1 MCPLHVLMWDSVI
14 QCNPVKCCRYLWL
27 LFCPVGERYSVMR
40 THKNHLLSLSPES
53 SWFKSLSTSMN
64 KCINVHLHLHSTLT
78 RCLPP
83 SPTISEWLCHKPVK
97 WGVTEPTNR
106 CREKYGRTTA
116 VRRNRSE
123 TSLSRVS
130 SRSVTWTA
138 ETAETHWIIEAE
150 PTRLNLS
157 THKQQLYP
165 WPWGTRG
172 MMTDSIWHGFNHR
185 KYQRNSKKRRG
196 LLTLI
201 DGGTKMCEK
210 QQHECNTTRM
220 RLLELQSIAI
230 RLATRVS
237 HAWRHRCEMI
247 WAQEWKRI
255 SSIDSMNIMTERPKP
270 NFPWIHRIVIWFS
283 YGSTRN
289 IKMENTLKFEPELE
303 HCSRPDTFMWT
314 LGMA

>member
-40 THKNHLLSLSPES
+40 THKNHLFSLSPES

-64 KCINVHLHLHSTLT
+64 KCINVHLHMHSTLA
-78 RCLPP
+78 RCLSA
-83 SPTISEWLCHKPVK
+83 SPTISERLCHKPVK

-123 TSLSRVS
+123 TSLSRSPPRVS

-138 ETAETHWIIEAE
+138 ETAETRWIIEAE

-157 THKQQLYP
+157 THKQQPYP

-172 MMTDSIWHGFNHR
+172 MMTDSIWRGFSHR
-185 KYQRNSKKRRG
+185 KYQRNSKKKEGGVDTDRRG
-196 LLTLI
+196 QWDVWKAATRA
-201 DGGTKMCEK
+201 
-210 QQHECNTTRM
+210 QHYKNEIIRVAINCNQTRHACLTRM
-220 RLLELQSIAI
+220 TSQMWDDLCAGMKENFKHRLHEHHE
-230 RLATRVS
+230 RKTK
-237 HAWRHRCEMI
+237 
-247 WAQEWKRI
+247 AQF
-255 SSIDSMNIMTERPKP
+255 SMN
-270 NFPWIHRIVIWFS
+270 S
-283 YGSTRN
+283 
-289 IKMENTLKFEPELE
+289 
-303 HCSRPDTFMWT
+303 
-314 LGMA
+314 